1 MASKTMAA
9 QEDTKRIDVLSW
21 DDYFMS
27 VAFLTALRSKDP
39 STQVGACI
47 VNQERRIVGVGYN
60 GFPTGIP
67 DESLPW
73 AKSSPEGELETKY
86 PYVCHAEL
94 NAVLNKNAES
104 CRDCRL
110 YATLHPCN
118 ECAKVLIQSGI
129 REVIFASDKYH
140 DRPSMTASRRLFQL
154 AGVETRQHL
163 PEAGPV
169 LQLALRDPDELD
181 FLPEPLGTAEDR
193 GSRSPLRAA
202 RLSSSA
208 AAAGPLLRNGEGS
221 GSSRGG
227 SGQQPLRSGAFSPS
241 ASTLSLIAVAC
252 AAALGVV
259 VGRRLAEVGR

>member
-1 MASKTMAA
+1 MIAA
-9 QEDTKRIDVLSW
+9 QGETKRTDVLAW

-47 VNQERRIVGVGYN
+47 VNEQKRIVGVGYN
-60 GFPTGIP
+60 GFPTGIA
-67 DESLPW
+67 DEVLPW
-73 AKSSPEGELETKY
+73 AKSSPHGELETKY

-104 CRDCRL
+104 CQGCRL

-129 REVIFASDKYH
+129 REVVFASDKYH

-169 LQLALRDPDELD
+169 LQLALRDPEELEVV
-181 FLPEPLGTAEDR
+181 PEPLSAAEDR
-193 GSRSPLRAA
+193 ASFSLMRAA
-202 RLSSSA
+202 FASL
-208 AAAGPLLRNGEGS
+208 PLAFFPVLRNGAGS
-221 GSSRGG
+221 GSARF
-227 SGQQPLRSGAFSPS
+227 QQQRWQNASSSTHVSAASSFS
-241 ASTLSLIAVAC
+241 IVAVAC
-252 AAALGVV
+252 AAALGVI
-259 VGRRLAEVGR
+259 VGRHLAERGAGR

>member
-1 MASKTMAA
+1 MASESIAPQA
-9 QEDTKRIDVLSW
+9 QTKRTDVLTW

-47 VNQERRIVGVGYN
+47 VNEEKRIVGVGYN

-67 DESLPW
+67 DEALPW
-73 AKSSPEGELETKY
+73 AKSSPQGELETKY

-104 CRDCRL
+104 CHGCRL

-129 REVIFASDKYH
+129 KEVIFASDKYH
-140 DRPSMTASRRLFQL
+140 DKPSFVASRRLFQL
-154 AGVETRQHL
+154 AGVEMRQHL

-169 LQLALRDPDELD
+169 LQLALRDPDELE
-181 FLPEPLGTAEDR
+181 LVPEPLSTADDR
-193 GSRSPLRAA
+193 NGFSPTAAA
-202 RLSSSA
+202 RAVL
-208 AAAGPLLRNGEGS
+208 PVLRNGMGRGS
-221 GSSRGG
+221 TRSPQQGWRNGALSPRDVAASS
-227 SGQQPLRSGAFSPS
+227 FSIV
-241 ASTLSLIAVAC
+241 AIAC
-252 AAALGVV
+252 AAALGVA
-259 VGRRLAEVGR
+259 VGRRLAERGMGC

>member
-1 MASKTMAA
+1 MASENIAP
-9 QEDTKRIDVLSW
+9 QGETKRTDVLTW

-27 VAFLTALRSKDP
+27 IAFLTALRSKDP

-47 VNQERRIVGVGYN
+47 VNEQRRIVGVGYN

-73 AKSSPEGELETKY
+73 AKSSPDGELETKY

-104 CRDCRL
+104 CQGCSL

-140 DRPSMTASRRLFQL
+140 DKPSMTASRRLFHL

-169 LQLALRDPDELD
+169 LQLALRDPDELE
-181 FLPEPLGTAEDR
+181 FVPEPLSTAEDR
-193 GSRSPLRAA
+193 ESFSPIRAA
-202 RLSSSA
+202 RASFSSVA
-208 AAAGPLLRNGEGS
+208 AMVGVPPRPVLRNGSGAMRSRQYGS
-221 GSSRGG
+221 GSS
-227 SGQQPLRSGAFSPS
+227 SPLF
-241 ASTLSLIAVAC
+241 STLSIVAVAC
-252 AAALGVV
+252 AAAVGII
-259 VGRRLAEVGR
+259 VGRRLAE